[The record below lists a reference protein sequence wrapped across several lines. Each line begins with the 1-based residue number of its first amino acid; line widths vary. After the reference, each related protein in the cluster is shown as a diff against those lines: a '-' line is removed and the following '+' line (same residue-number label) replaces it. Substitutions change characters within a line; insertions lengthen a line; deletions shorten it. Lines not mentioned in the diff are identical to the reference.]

1 MASTAFGMGIDC
13 TNVHQIVHLTPPDSI
28 ESYIQETGRAGRDGK
43 TSIAALYV
51 VNRGLK
57 YFDVNVKTYIS
68 NRSEYR
74 QKILFSLN
82 VTDTAS

>member
-28 ESYIQETGRAGRDGK
+28 ESNIQETGRAGRDGK
-43 TSIAALYV
+43 TSIAALHV